1 MRPIL
6 ALFVALLAAVP
17 ALAWPGFGSNDAL
30 SQVVVVLNGSGYGT
44 GWWADSRH
52 VVTAEH
58 VVKGLDTVTVMRGD
72 WRSAAR
78 VVYSDPTTDVAVLLV
93 ESPPPWAEGLPLAR
107 RVQVGQSIA
116 VVGYP
121 IEVYYQTGQS
131 LEKMS
136 TAPRMAF
143 GHIAWIAPDK
153 SIAEIDVPTDAGNS
167 GGPVVDEDGAVVGI
181 VSHALMG
188 VASTGYYITTSDAVR
203 DALVRAGVE
212 PRYADG
218 FNWPLFAAGAGA
230 AVALLLVALVR
241 GGRIVAG

>member
-6 ALFVALLAAVP
+6 VLFVVLLVAVP
-17 ALAWPGFGSNDAL
+17 VLAWPGFGSVDTL

-44 GWWADSRH
+44 GWWASPRH

-58 VVKGLDTVTVMRGD
+58 VVAGLDTVTVMRGD
-72 WRSAAR
+72 WRSTAR
-78 VVYSDPTTDVAVLLV
+78 VVYSDPQTDVAVLLV
-93 ESPPPWAEGLPLAR
+93 ENPPGWAEGLPLSR
-107 RVQVGQSIA
+107 KIFVGQKIA

-121 IEVYYQTGQS
+121 IEVYYQVNQD
-131 LEKMS
+131 LKAMS
-136 TAPRMAF
+136 IAPRMAY

-153 SIAEIDVPTDAGNS
+153 PVAEIDVPTDAGNS

-203 DALVRAGVE
+203 DALVKVGVE

-241 GGRIVAG
+241 GGRIG